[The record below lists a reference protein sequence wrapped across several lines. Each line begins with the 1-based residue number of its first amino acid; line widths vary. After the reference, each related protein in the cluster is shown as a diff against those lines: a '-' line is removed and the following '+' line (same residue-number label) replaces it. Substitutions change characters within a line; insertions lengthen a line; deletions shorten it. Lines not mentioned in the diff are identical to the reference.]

1 MDALITTPYILKGYD
16 MDNYETTADLME
28 NFRSEFAIEATEYDY
43 YNKPLD
49 SSGWT
54 QYDYDYADN
63 NPFWLCEE

>member
-1 MDALITTPYILKGYD
+1 

-28 NFRSEFAIEATEYDY
+28 NFRSEFAIEATECDY